1 MAQLR
6 QDYQEFTGRSAEV
19 IAVGP
24 EGARKF
30 AAWWHKNEMPFV
42 GIADPEHT
50 VAGLYRQQTRLLKLG
65 RMPALMVVD
74 RNGMLRYEHH
84 GDSMADI
91 PGNAFILSLLDR
103 LNQE

>member
-6 QDYQEFTGRSAEV
+6 QDYGEFTGRSAEV

-24 EGARKF
+24 EGPEKF
-30 AAWWHKNEMPFV
+30 ADWWHKNQMPFV
-42 GIADPEHT
+42 GIADPDHKI
-50 VAGLYRQQTRLLKLG
+50 AGLYSQQSRLLKLG

-74 RNGMLRYEHH
+74 RNGMLRYRHY

-91 PGNAFILSLLDR
+91 PENDSILSLLDQ

>member
-6 QDYQEFTGRSAEV
+6 RDYGEFSSRSAEV

-24 EGARKF
+24 EGADRF
-30 AAWWHKNEMPFV
+30 ADWWHKNEMPFV
-42 GIADPEHT
+42 GIPDPEHAI
-50 VAGLYRQQTRLLKLG
+50 AGLYRQQSRLLKLG

-74 RNGMLRYEHH
+74 KDGMLRYEHY

-91 PGNAFILSLLDR
+91 PANDSILSLLDR
-103 LNQE
+103 LNQR